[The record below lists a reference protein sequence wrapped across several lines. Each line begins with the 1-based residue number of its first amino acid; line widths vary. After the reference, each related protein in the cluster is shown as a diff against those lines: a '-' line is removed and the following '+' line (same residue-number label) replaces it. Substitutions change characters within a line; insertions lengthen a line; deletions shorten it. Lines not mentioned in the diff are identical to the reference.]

1 MSNAKLMAQL
11 KALENI
17 PWVAPVAAA
26 ERIAELAQEKAPV
39 DTGFLQENIVAVHF
53 AHHSRV
59 EAKAPYSGY
68 QEFGTSKMKAHPFL
82 RPAIDEGRAEILNA
96 VAEAMIGEINV
107 AVKGGWVP
115 PEYRPLPG
123 RPKVRRRK

>member
-1 MSNAKLMAQL
+1 MANAKLMAQL

-26 ERIAELAQEKAPV
+26 ERIAELAQEKAPI
-39 DTGFLQENIVAVHF
+39 DTGFLQSMIIAVHF

-68 QEFGTSKMKAHPFL
+68 QEFGTYKMKAQPFM
-82 RPAIDEGRAEILNA
+82 RPAIDEGRQEILNA

-115 PEYRPLPG
+115 AEYKSIPG
-123 RPKVRRRK
+123 RPKARGRK